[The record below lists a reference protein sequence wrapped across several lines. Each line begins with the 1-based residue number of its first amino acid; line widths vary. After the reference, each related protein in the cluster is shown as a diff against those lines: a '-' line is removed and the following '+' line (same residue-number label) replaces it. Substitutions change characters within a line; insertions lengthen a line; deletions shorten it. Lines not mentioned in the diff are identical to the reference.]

1 MVFLSTS
8 FDRPTLLA
16 IRVDGTGDVTKT
28 HLSWSTAKAAPHTPS
43 PLLIGENLFMIS
55 DNGTTS
61 CLNARTGQ
69 VHWQERIGGNFSASP
84 VYADGKIY
92 SKVRTASRRWSKPPT
107 DSSTWLKVNSTNA
120 PLPRSPSPMEL
131 SIYARK
137 SNFIEFSRN
146 EWISCQVDDARVK
159 LHSLRTDLFHQA
171 RLN

>member
-1 MVFLSTS
+1 MVFLSAS

-16 IRVDGTGDVTKT
+16 IRVDCAGDVTKT

-55 DNGTTS
+55 DNGTAS

-92 SKVRTASRRWSKPPT
+92 FQSEDGVATVVQAANRFVNLAQSKLDERTFASFAIA
-107 DSSTWLKVNSTNA
+107 DGA
-120 PLPRSPSPMEL
+120 
-131 SIYARK
+131 IY
-137 SNFIEFSRN
+137 
-146 EWISCQVDDARVK
+146 
-159 LHSLRTDLFHQA
+159 LRTEKQLYRIQQK
-171 RLN
+171 